1 MGDWYSRLGGLKIL
15 PPIEVLN
22 PVIPRNPMYDYLDKS
37 ILQDPGK
44 FVDETNEQNN
54 NDSVNADEEW
64 DEDEE
69 LELSMEQLT
78 IN

>member
-1 MGDWYSRLGGLKIL
+1 
-15 PPIEVLN
+15 
-22 PVIPRNPMYDYLDKS
+22 MYDYLDKS